1 MLGGELYDAG
11 KLQQLTNYLNKKG
24 FKLRMDGDDIFP
36 DHVAAAFDGSAREII
51 LRSNPTKMEVWHEL
65 THFRQFQKL
74 GPQAYMQQTRTM
86 KEQFVFDFLEN
97 SPRRWG
103 NFTPEQRSSA
113 VDYIYS
119 VGGIR

>member
-1 MLGGELYDAG
+1 
-11 KLQQLTNYLNKKG
+11 
-24 FKLRMDGDDIFP
+24 MDGDDIFP
-36 DHVAAAFDGSAREII
+36 SHVAGGFDGPAREII

-65 THFRQFQKL
+65 SHFRQFQKL
-74 GPQAYMQQTRTM
+74 GPEAYIQQSRTM
-86 KEQFVFDFLEN
+86 KEQFVFDLLEN

-103 NFTPEQRSSA
+103 SFTPEQRSSA